1 MQNILDFFENTWN
14 NITVFLG
21 DFTVWL
27 LDKILI
33 WFFDQLIYFADLA
46 FNIFTSLVSGLSFD
60 QYLVSAVSNL
70 DPTVGYVFGILKLG
84 SYIQIVFS
92 AHITRLVLKVVV
104 PFY

>member
-1 MQNILDFFENTWN
+1 MQKILDFFENTWN
-14 NITVFLG
+14 EIAVFI
-21 DFTVWL
+21 DEMWTWL
-27 LDKILI
+27 LDRILI
-33 WFFDQLIYFADLA
+33 WFFDQLVFFSNLA
-46 FNIFTSLVSGLSFD
+46 FDTFSSLLNGLSFD
-60 QYLVSAVSNL
+60 QYLVDAVSNL